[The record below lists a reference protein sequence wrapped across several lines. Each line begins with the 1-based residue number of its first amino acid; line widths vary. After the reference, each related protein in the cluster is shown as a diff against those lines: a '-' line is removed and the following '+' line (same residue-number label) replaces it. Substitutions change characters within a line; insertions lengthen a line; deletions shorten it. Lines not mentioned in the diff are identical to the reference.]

1 MTAGLAEAVPT
12 ADALLLGAG
21 VDDETRPL
29 DRVVVAQ
36 ATSRTSGIAA
46 TDDRNLMLL

>member
-1 MTAGLAEAVPT
+1 MTAGLAEAVPA

-21 VDDETRPL
+21 VEDETTPL

-36 ATSRTSGIAA
+36 AARRRSTTVAM
-46 TDDRNLMLL
+46 DDLNRMLL